1 MRPAVF
7 ALSLVALPVLGF
19 AGTACSH
26 SDETE
31 TPAANLA
38 DVNFEEGASDEA
50 LEALLA
56 KPVDAKKSVPVT
68 VPAAKQVFAKS
79 PVPLF
84 TWEEAKTAALPMKK
98 PGSPSRFFVF
108 EREAWAHGTPMNG
121 AGYFLVFKSSSG
133 NLARV
138 FTGTKSYL
146 PTADVWAKLV
156 PAKDVT
162 LTITAGVFE
171 DNALV
176 AGSGPFVS
184 ATIPFTVTP

>member
-56 KPVDAKKSVPVT
+56 NST
-68 VPAAKQVFAKS
+68 SGRTGF
-79 PVPLF
+79 L
-84 TWEEAKTAALPMKK
+84 
-98 PGSPSRFFVF
+98 
-108 EREAWAHGTPMNG
+108 ERG
-121 AGYFLVFKSSSG
+121 AVVGVG
-133 NLARV
+133 WHRR
-138 FTGTKSYL
+138 
-146 PTADVWAKLV
+146 
-156 PAKDVT
+156 
-162 LTITAGVFE
+162 AGVYLR
-171 DNALV
+171 A
-176 AGSGPFVS
+176 
-184 ATIPFTVTP
+184 